1 MNKIYRLKFD
11 KRRNELVV
19 VSEITAGMG
28 KEKSTGHIAD
38 LSALSPFR
46 KLLGTLTPL
55 ALLTGFIISLF
66 PGMALA
72 ADLPTGG
79 QIVGGQGS
87 ISTSGNQMTIHQQT
101 QNMAT
106 NWHSFD
112 VGQNNTVQFVQP
124 DSSSVALNR
133 VTGTSGSQIMGTLK
147 ANGQVFILNPN
158 GVLFGKGA
166 RVNVAGLV
174 ASTKNINTADF
185 MKGQYTLSGSGTSGA
200 QVINQGSLTTSK
212 GGYIVLAGERV
223 SNSGTVTTPGG
234 KTVLAAGKTVTLQLD
249 NGGLTSVSVNGSVV
263 NALVENRGLISAT
276 NGQVYLT
283 AKGKDMLL
291 NTVVN
296 NSGTI
301 EAKGLESRGGEIV
314 LNGGDSGVVRQSG
327 KLLTDS
333 QTGQGGKIILEGQN
347 IHLAGSSLTSA
358 TGKTG
363 GGEVYVGGGWQG
375 KDSRIKNASKV
386 VMDKTATV
394 DVSARDAGNGGTAV
408 LWSDDYTNFRGTVLA
423 KGGAQSGNG
432 GRVETSSHNNLQAF
446 GDVNTSASS
455 GKGGEWLLDPT
466 NVTIVGVP
474 AGESNVTSSH
484 DKGTNTE
491 TFTPVASGAQI
502 LNTSIE
508 DQLNNEANVTI
519 KTSGTDTAGQLGNIT
534 IAKDV
539 SITKSAGG
547 EATLTLRADNN
558 IQVGG
563 SSVSVDQNVSI
574 SSSLGALNLNLLA
587 GNTVN
592 DGSAQV
598 YLGKKPNISLHGG
611 DFVVGS
617 AQGDE
622 GKIKFV
628 VERGVGRTIQAKDI
642 KITALGAGGMNTNGL
657 GLNATG
663 DIDINT
669 SSVKSLSDWGNNVTW
684 NAGGHLTV
692 NSTGN
697 IDLLSNTKDKND
709 IFGGKTTLSAVNDV
723 VIKSNNGTVN
733 MDGTGNVHSII
744 DISSSQGSV
753 SLFGVA
759 PGAPDHGLTGV
770 SVQNV
775 QISAA
780 TTASLTGKADD
791 SGNEGLAINKLT
803 IKSDKVDIIGTSGW
817 GEAAQINRLNVTSA
831 GDVNIR
837 GQAPGRAWALGL
849 DINNSDINS
858 TGGNVTLTGLS
869 NSDPRNKS
877 AGNGLNIKNSNIT
890 VNNTTG
896 RIVLHGSSSDKTGLW
911 VNNSNLSGN
920 SLSVL
925 GMSTNTGK
933 GFVFDNSH
941 LLADLTNVSL
951 SSAGSAAGV
960 INTLDSNIVND
971 SNRDTLLEKR
981 IENMTTVD
989 MGGHPIFD
997 DTGKETKGW
1006 KKNYS
1011 LDGLPNHGWIFNN
1024 ASVTAGGDVVL
1035 NGVGF
1040 TNSAVSISN
1049 GNLNIDNS
1057 GSVPLTGTTITVSD
1071 GAVNVRA
1078 GAGNIKLNKS
1088 DISAKGDITLKAN
1101 AGSIAVSGT
1110 SAEVKASIT
1119 STDGNIV
1126 ITSHNPAG
1134 DALYFKNA
1142 ALNTTKGN
1150 ITLSGVS
1157 DKGTGIKFQGGDYS
1171 AGNEIDIYGKGETF
1185 IGSSYEGLSS
1195 GEVLFTGDSNFS
1207 AIKGSVS
1214 GSDRLFSDKD
1224 DASIQFG
1231 SLFFGPKAGSH
1242 TSFSGDFTVTSNN
1255 GVSFN
1260 GPVSVAFSDGDSSIN
1275 SKVGESSVRNA
1286 ITGLVETG
1294 VGATSNL
1301 SANHGN
1307 LLVNLSAASGKT
1319 VFDYELGATPVGLKL
1334 SGDGNIIFDMKAD
1347 SVAPVF
1353 YLNTLDNLDMTGKLT
1368 INAINKKGD
1377 GVKIDGVSKLSLANA
1392 DINGTSEGNG
1402 YGIIFNSSNQKSKLD
1417 LNHNSFTGQ
1426 SATGAGISINGHDV
1440 TITNGNLEGVA
1451 KSGSGTGISLSG
1463 GDKYILDGVDIT
1475 GMSVDG
1481 ASVSVSGALQVNN
1494 GTSVRGTASGTGPGI
1509 VVNGTLVTTDGDG
1522 VTLEGQSDSG
1532 DGVQVAGETSLN
1544 NATVKGT
1551 SASGTGTNIKGPLT
1565 VSGTSEIKGTS
1576 TSGAGLNIAK
1586 KVTVNPP
1593 DQETVTFIGT
1603 STEKEGVIISSSID
1617 GGKVAGHSEKGTG
1630 IQLNSTGKVSDV
1642 ILTATSIDGT
1652 GLRVEKGSEAEDVE
1666 INAQTVAGKAIDGEN
1681 NALTATSTSISTVG
1695 EPGNTNI
1702 SGNVKPAPGGTP
1714 SGVVAEALGNKLSES
1729 IAALQKTLDTK
1740 LADLDGLQQTMTA
1753 LQMQFDQ
1760 AVRTG
1765 AVGQADLKRLETL
1778 VNGLSDSLHI
1788 ATVTV
1793 AELKGDVGAL
1803 KTDTG
1808 SLEERLKTSDA
1819 LSSGFQ
1825 GLTLPAAGDISAVAG
1840 ELSAAKALQSAT
1852 VSLQGSLAARAEEEG
1867 VVRHLLDSLQ
1877 QQLKDAQEKGTAG
1890 GTVLSGIQTQLESL
1904 GQQQRLYMEALARIR
1919 QGLATVS
1926 GDGSIP
1932 VAGRQESVNR
1942 LQTALSGVSGVSGI
1956 QVSELGRQL
1965 QRATTGYAQLVA
1977 TVQQQGSVNAQTPLQ
1992 SREQQDGFHAG
2003 GEPMVPVHGYQA
2015 RPQNVDIHLCDGEGC
2030 RSVTLD
2036 AGKPSQ
2042 GLMVASTESR

>member
-38 LSALSPFR
+38 LSAFSPFR

-466 NVTIVGVP
+466 NVTIVGVS
-474 AGESNVTSSH
+474 AGESGVTSSR
-484 DKGTNTE
+484 DEGTNTE
-491 TFTPVASGAQI
+491 TFTPVASGAKI

-519 KTSGTDTAGQLGNIT
+519 KTSGTDTGGQYGDIAVDVNIT
-534 IAKDV
+534 KER
-539 SITKSAGG
+539 GG
-547 EATLTLRADNN
+547 DATLTLSADRSILVNTSDKGTGN
-558 IQVGG
+558 ITSKFGKLH
-563 SSVSVDQNVSI
+563 I
-574 SSSLGALNLNLLA
+574 NLLA
-587 GNTVN
+587 GGTSDGTVVVGRKIDTN
-592 DGSAQV
+592 
-598 YLGKKPNISLHGG
+598 GG
-611 DFVVGS
+611 DLSIG
-617 AQGDE
+617 
-622 GKIKFV
+622 
-628 VERGVGRTIQAKDI
+628 GVTDMDGQALHKVAVRL
-642 KITALGAGGMNTNGL
+642 KAN
-657 GLNATG
+657 
-663 DIDINT
+663 
-669 SSVKSLSDWGNNVTW
+669 SSVKADNVSI
-684 NAGGHLTV
+684 AGA
-692 NSTGN
+692 STQGIATSGGEPGN
-697 IDLLSNTKDKND
+697 ISGID
-709 IFGGKTTLSAVNDV
+709 FW
-723 VIKSNNGTVN
+723 GTI
-733 MDGTGNVHSII
+733 DASGNV
-744 DISSSQGSV
+744 
-753 SLFGVA
+753 
-759 PGAPDHGLTGV
+759 
-770 SVQNV
+770 
-775 QISAA
+775 
-780 TTASLTGKADD
+780 
-791 SGNEGLAINKLT
+791 T
-803 IKSDKVDIIGTSGW
+803 IKSSD
-817 GEAAQINRLNVTSA
+817 QINISRNPLATVDAVKGNAVRIESDDSDSDKGITLSNA
-831 GDVNIR
+831 AIIATGGDVNIKSGSGVTAIR
-837 GQAPGRAWALGL
+837 LEKAAITASEKILL
-849 DINNSDINS
+849 DGKSERNNADAS
-858 TGGNVTLTGLS
+858 GVNV
-869 NSDPRNKS
+869 ND
-877 AGNGLNIKNSNIT
+877 
-890 VNNTTG
+890 
-896 RIVLHGSSSDKTGLW
+896 
-911 VNNSNLSGN
+911 SNLSAK
-920 SLSVL
+920 SLDVK
-925 GMSTNTGK
+925 GVSTKQGTG
-933 GFVFDNSH
+933 FSLTNSH
-941 LLADLTNVSL
+941 LKGKLADREGLANLTNVSL

-971 SNRDTLLEKR
+971 SNRNVLLEKR

-997 DTGKETKGW
+997 DTGKGW
-1006 KKNYS
+1006 EKNYS
-1011 LDGLPNHGWIFNN
+1011 LSDLPNHGWIFNN
-1024 ASVTAGGDVVL
+1024 TSVTAGGDVVL

-1040 TNSAVSISN
+1040 TNSAVSIN
-1049 GNLNIDNS
+1049 HGNLNIDNS

-1071 GAVNVRA
+1071 GAVNVHA

-1088 DISAKGDITLKAN
+1088 SISAKDDITLKAD

-1110 SAEVKASIT
+1110 SAQVKANGEILLQSGRSINIDNGANVQADKTLSVIVNNEKNNEAIYSYLFSSSNAFLSGSDLNVSVKGNVSSYYSLLNLSGSTFSGENIKINATGNGRGAEIYHLNTFKGNLTLRTT
-1119 STDGNIV
+1119 STGSYPDGV
-1126 ITSHNPAG
+1126 PASVFLG
-1134 DALYFKNA
+1134 AGSRIEVNGNADISSYMDAQLFTGAALYLAGNVDVSGDVAMTGVSGGNNVGVISVQSDKGISA
-1142 ALNTTKGN
+1142 GGN
-1150 ITLSGVS
+1150 IT
-1157 DKGTGIKFQGGDYS
+1157 I
-1171 AGNEIDIYGKGETF
+1171 
-1185 IGSSYEGLSS
+1185 S
-1195 GEVLFTGDSNFS
+1195 GESNGGYGVEVTEGKILGS
-1207 AIKGSVS
+1207 NVVIKGKS
-1214 GSDRLFSDKD
+1214 
-1224 DASIQFG
+1224 
-1231 SLFFGPKAGSH
+1231 
-1242 TSFSGDFTVTSNN
+1242 TTNT
-1255 GVSFN
+1255 GVYL
-1260 GPVSVAFSDGDSSIN
+1260 SDGVELN
-1275 SKVGESSVRNA
+1275 NA
-1286 ITGLVETG
+1286 E
-1294 VGATSNL
+1294 
-1301 SANHGN
+1301 
-1307 LLVNLSAASGKT
+1307 
-1319 VFDYELGATPVGLKL
+1319 
-1334 SGDGNIIFDMKAD
+1334 
-1347 SVAPVF
+1347 
-1353 YLNTLDNLDMTGKLT
+1353 
-1368 INAINKKGD
+1368 
-1377 GVKIDGVSKLSLANA
+1377 
-1392 DINGTSEGNG
+1392 ING
-1402 YGIIFNSSNQKSKLD
+1402 D
-1417 LNHNSFTGQ
+1417 
-1426 SATGAGISINGHDV
+1426 
-1440 TITNGNLEGVA
+1440 
-1451 KSGSGTGISLSG
+1451 
-1463 GDKYILDGVDIT
+1463 
-1475 GMSVDG
+1475 
-1481 ASVSVSGALQVNN
+1481 
-1494 GTSVRGTASGTGPGI
+1494 
-1509 VVNGTLVTTDGDG
+1509 
-1522 VTLEGQSDSG
+1522 SDSG
-1532 DGVQVAGETSLN
+1532 DGVQVAGKISLSDAN
-1544 NATVKGT
+1544 V
-1551 SASGTGTNIKGPLT
+1551 SGESVSGIGTNINGELT
-1565 VSGTSEIKGTS
+1565 VSGGSEIKGGS
-1576 TSGAGLNIAK
+1576 TSGTGLNIAK

-1593 DQETVTFIGT
+1593 DKETVTFIGT
-1603 STEKEGVIISSSID
+1603 STEKAGVIISSSID

-1630 IQLNSTGKVSDV
+1630 VQLNSTGKVSDV
-1642 ILTATSIDGT
+1642 ILTATSVDGT

-1666 INAQTVAGKAIDGEN
+1666 ISAQTVAGKAIAGEN

-1714 SGVVAEALGNKLSES
+1714 SGAVAEALGNKLSES

-1765 AVGQADLKRLETL
+1765 AIGQADLERLEML

-1819 LSSGFQ
+1819 LSSGLQ

-1942 LQTALSGVSGVSGI
+1942 LQAALSGVSGVSGI

-1977 TVQQQGSVNAQTPLQ
+1977 TVQQQGSVNAQTLLQ

>member
-174 ASTKNINTADF
+174 ASTKNINTEDF

-249 NGGLTSVSVNGSVV
+249 SGGLTSVSVNGSVV
-263 NALVENRGLISAT
+263 NALVENRGLISAA

-333 QTGQGGKIILEGQN
+333 QTGQGGKITLEGQN

-466 NVTIVGVP
+466 NVTIVGEPESESGVKSSTD
-474 AGESNVTSSH
+474 AGT
-484 DKGTNTE
+484 D
-491 TFTPVASGAQI
+491 TFIPTASGAQI

-508 DQLNNEANVTI
+508 TQLEQGANVTI
-519 KTSGTDTAGQLGNIT
+519 KTSGTDTAGQYGD
-534 IAKDV
+534 IAVDV
-539 SITKSAGG
+539 DITKKGG
-547 EATLTLRADNN
+547 GDATLTLSADRSILVNTSDKGAGN
-558 IQVGG
+558 ITSKAGKLH
-563 SSVSVDQNVSI
+563 I
-574 SSSLGALNLNLLA
+574 NLLA
-587 GNTVN
+587 GGTSDGTV
-592 DGSAQV
+592 
-598 YLGKKPNISLHGG
+598 
-611 DFVVGS
+611 VVGR
-617 AQGDE
+617 QID
-622 GKIKFV
+622 
-628 VERGVGRTIQAKDI
+628 
-642 KITALGAGGMNTNGL
+642 TNG
-657 GLNATG
+657 GNFSIGGVTG
-663 DIDINT
+663 MGGPALHKVAVRLKAN
-669 SSVKSLSDWGNNVTW
+669 SSVKAGNVSIAGASTKGIAAPGKEPENIGGIDFWGT
-684 NAGGHLTV
+684 
-692 NSTGN
+692 
-697 IDLLSNTKDKND
+697 ID
-709 IFGGKTTLSAVNDV
+709 A
-723 VIKSNNGTVN
+723 
-733 MDGTGNVHSII
+733 TGNVII
-744 DISSSQGSV
+744 KSSDQITISRNPQ
-753 SLFGVA
+753 
-759 PGAPDHGLTGV
+759 
-770 SVQNV
+770 
-775 QISAA
+775 A
-780 TTASLTGKADD
+780 TSDAVKGNAVRIESDD
-791 SGNEGLAINKLT
+791 SD
-803 IKSDKVDIIGTSGW
+803 SDKGITLRNAAIIATG
-817 GEAAQINRLNVTSA
+817 
-831 GDVNIR
+831 GDVNIKSGSGVTAIR
-837 GQAPGRAWALGL
+837 LERAVITASEKILL
-849 DINNSDINS
+849 DGKSERNNADAS
-858 TGGNVTLTGLS
+858 G
-869 NSDPRNKS
+869 
-877 AGNGLNIKNSNIT
+877 
-890 VNNTTG
+890 VN
-896 RIVLHGSSSDKTGLW
+896 
-911 VNNSNLSGN
+911 VNNSNLSAK
-920 SLSVL
+920 SLDVK
-925 GMSTNTGK
+925 GVSTKQGTG
-933 GFVFDNSH
+933 FSLTNSH
-941 LLADLTNVSL
+941 LKGKLADREGLALLTNVSL

-971 SNRDTLLEKR
+971 SNRNVLLEKR

-997 DTGKETKGW
+997 DTGKGW

-1024 ASVTAGGDVVL
+1024 TSVTAGGDVEL

-1040 TNSAVSISN
+1040 TNSAVSISS

-1057 GSVPLTGTTITVSD
+1057 GSVPLTGTTITLSD
-1071 GAVNVRA
+1071 GAVNVHAR
-1078 GAGNIKLNKS
+1078 AGNIKLNKS
-1088 DISAKGDITLKAN
+1088 SISAKDDITLKAD

-1110 SAEVKASIT
+1110 SAKVKASIT
-1119 STDGNIV
+1119 STDGSIFVNANADKSGAVDGVFLGNTSLSAVHEINIKGTTGGQRSSDGV
-1126 ITSHNPAG
+1126 AGVKFQGDVSLTSM
-1134 DALYFKNA
+1134 KNVVDGQSIA
-1142 ALNTTKGN
+1142 QAVWGET
-1150 ITLSGVS
+1150 SGVS
-1157 DKGTGIKFQGGDYS
+1157 LYGETHVIFVGATTINAESESFSGLLFNAINLSESLEFRDGISSIHAIDRGNLPTDTGVEDLGGMAIDAWSGISQKIKFKVSNASLNIISKSMGAAKGGVMSYSISGDAPAQRSRGSGYIFTGQGNISIKGTS
-1171 AGNEIDIYGKGETF
+1171 TGKGAGVDLRVLDNQGLDGKFVVNGESTGGVGVIVPEF
-1185 IGSSYEGLSS
+1185 ADVNVINASIFGSSES
-1195 GEVLFTGDSNFS
+1195 GVGILLNSADSN
-1207 AIKGSVS
+1207 AKVINLKGNALTGSSVS
-1214 GSDRLFSDKD
+1214 GSSG
-1224 DASIQFG
+1224 IQIEGNNVTIKNG
-1231 SLFFGPKAGSH
+1231 SLKGST
-1242 TSFSGDFTVTSNN
+1242 TSG
-1255 GVSFN
+1255 
-1260 GPVSVAFSDGDSSIN
+1260 
-1275 SKVGESSVRNA
+1275 
-1286 ITGLVETG
+1286 
-1294 VGATSNL
+1294 
-1301 SANHGN
+1301 
-1307 LLVNLSAASGKT
+1307 
-1319 VFDYELGATPVGLKL
+1319 
-1334 SGDGNIIFDMKAD
+1334 
-1347 SVAPVF
+1347 
-1353 YLNTLDNLDMTGKLT
+1353 
-1368 INAINKKGD
+1368 
-1377 GVKIDGVSKLSLANA
+1377 
-1392 DINGTSEGNG
+1392 
-1402 YGIIFNSSNQKSKLD
+1402 
-1417 LNHNSFTGQ
+1417 
-1426 SATGAGISINGHDV
+1426 TGAGISLNGGSKYTLDGV
-1440 TITNGNLEGVA
+1440 TITGQSA
-1451 KSGSGTGISLSG
+1451 
-1463 GDKYILDGVDIT
+1463 
-1475 GMSVDG
+1475 DG
-1481 ASVSVSGALQVNN
+1481 AGVSVGGALIVNN
-1494 GTSVRGTASGTGPGI
+1494 GTRVEGTSSASGAG
-1509 VVNGTLVTTDGDG
+1509 VSVAGTLTTESGDG

-1603 STEKEGVIISSSID
+1603 STEKAGVIISNSID

-1630 IQLNSTGKVSDV
+1630 VQLNSTGKVSDV
-1642 ILTATSIDGT
+1642 ILTATSVDGT

-1666 INAQTVAGKAIDGEN
+1666 ISAQTVAGKAIAGEN

-1942 LQTALSGVSGVSGI
+1942 LQAALSGVSGVSGI

-1977 TVQQQGSVNAQTPLQ
+1977 TVQQQGSVNAQTLLQ